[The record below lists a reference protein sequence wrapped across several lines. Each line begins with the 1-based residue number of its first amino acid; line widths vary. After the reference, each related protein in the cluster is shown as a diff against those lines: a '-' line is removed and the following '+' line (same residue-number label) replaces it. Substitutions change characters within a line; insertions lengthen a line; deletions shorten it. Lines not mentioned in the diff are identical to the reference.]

1 MQGQTSVVIPC
12 YDSQDYLYEALAS
25 VREQTTPVREIVVV
39 DDGSPTPIQAPPAW
53 DGPPLKVV
61 RTPNR
66 KSAAARNHGVQ
77 LTSGELVA
85 FLDADDLWLPG
96 KVGSQELALA
106 SEPAAVAC
114 YTRCTEEPGFFAFG
128 PYPPP
133 DVPDNEF
140 LKVLWYNNFFPPSSV
155 VVRRA
160 AFLTVGGFL
169 DNLGTGAEDLE
180 LWVRLQ
186 SLGRFV
192 QVARPLCRY
201 RQHATQFTRNVY
213 AKVMSNKLARR
224 AVIERHAD
232 LLMAAGIP
240 REKLWNAHR
249 NAVHLVYYRRD
260 FEAARRLLWDYWREH
275 PRDFRT
281 LTYALVTLLPSR
293 IVASLRGKLA
303 QPNGDSRPSDSDPEH
318 ARWRKTLAQISRDL
332 IR

>member
-12 YDSQDYLYEALAS
+12 YNSQEFLYEALAS
-25 VREQTTPVREIVVV
+25 VREQTAPVREIVVV
-39 DDGSPTPIQAPPAW
+39 DDGSPVPIQAPQAW

-66 KSAAARNHGVQ
+66 RSAAARNHGVQ

-85 FLDADDLWLPG
+85 FLDADDLWLAD
-96 KVGSQELALA
+96 KIAAQERALA
-106 SEPAAVAC
+106 SDPGAVAC

-133 DVPDNEF
+133 DVAEDEF

-155 VVRRA
+155 VVRRQ
-160 AFLTVGGFL
+160 AFLKTGGFL

-186 SLGRFV
+186 SLGRFL
-192 QVARPLCRY
+192 QVPLPLCRY
-201 RQHATQFTRNVY
+201 RQHPAQFTRNTY

-232 LLMAAGIP
+232 RLMAAGIP
-240 REKLWNAHR
+240 RDKLWNAHR
-249 NAVHLVYYRRD
+249 NIVHLVYYRRD
-260 FEAARRLLWDYWREH
+260 FAAARGLLWDYWLEH
-275 PRDFRT
+275 PLDLRT
-281 LTYALVTLLPSR
+281 LSYALVTLLPSR
-293 IVASLRGKLA
+293 MVAGLRGKLGR
-303 QPNGDSRPSDSDPEH
+303 PNGEFRPSGSDPDH
-318 ARWRKTLAQISRDL
+318 VRWHKAVAEISHDL
-332 IR
+332 I